1 MKCILMHLKSF
12 AGNKQQALE
21 KSIQF
26 RAKLVLFLR
35 TLIADLW
42 FLQEMAVVKYV
53 GRTDFAGGIW
63 LGLELRNP
71 KGKHDGQV
79 NGRRYFQTKALH
91 GIMIRPKMV
100 SVHGING
107 ELLLKPETEYPF

>member
-1 MKCILMHLKSF
+1 
-12 AGNKQQALE
+12 
-21 KSIQF
+21 
-26 RAKLVLFLR
+26 
-35 TLIADLW
+35 
-42 FLQEMAVVKYV
+42 MAVVKYV